1 MKINSDNMNINLR
14 HLRAM
19 QAISE
24 QGSFN
29 AAAGV
34 LGIVP
39 SALSEI
45 VRQLEDELGAP
56 LFDRSHRPPLITPLG
71 RAVLAE
77 TAPLVEGM
85 DRALTRLR
93 QNAGLATGTLALGA
107 SPSAISGLIA
117 PILSRFLAGLPGIHC
132 LVHDDIAE
140 RLAEMVAEGALDL
153 AFAGRVR
160 VSADLH
166 QREIGSDPVG
176 LACAADHPLAA
187 RAQVTL
193 DDLPPAQMIALDAR
207 TGSQRLLEE
216 CPQIPR
222 ALLSPRL
229 RAHSTIAQLCMIRA
243 GLGIGLLPQNAVELF
258 RDPGIRFLPVTGLD
272 LQRRLFLLQPARRP
286 PSVVAGAFL
295 EHLANE
301 VRPRIF

>member
-1 MKINSDNMNINLR
+1 MKINSENMNINLR

-295 EHLANE
+295 EHLATE
-301 VRPRIF
+301 VRPQIF

>member
-1 MKINSDNMNINLR
+1 MKINSENMNINLR

-295 EHLANE
+295 EHLATE

>member
-1 MKINSDNMNINLR
+1 MKINSENMNINLR